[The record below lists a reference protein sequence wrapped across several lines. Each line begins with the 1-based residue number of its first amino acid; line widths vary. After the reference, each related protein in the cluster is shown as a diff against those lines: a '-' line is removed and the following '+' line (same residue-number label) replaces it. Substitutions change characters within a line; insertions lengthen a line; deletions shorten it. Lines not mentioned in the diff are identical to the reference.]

1 MIQILG
7 KKVHVRLI
15 IDVNTEK
22 LLVSD
27 SCSEKI
33 AEQNNEFSVASSTLI
48 QFLPIRQ
55 ISH

>member
-7 KKVHVRLI
+7 KKVLERLI

-27 SCSEKI
+27 SRSEKI
-33 AEQNNEFSVASSTLI
+33 TEQNNEFSVASSTLI
-48 QFLPIRQ
+48 QFLLIWQ